1 MGAPSWQMA
10 VRAADLPMQQQQT
23 HNSNSVILDVQH
35 NHAAHCCQQVT
46 RPDITLEDSS
56 VRAHAGAGICAPH
69 SHFHLLPH
77 YLPPPLLV
85 QTADV
90 LEGVASIALKTRLK
104 ECRVVKASVSCDA
117 WSLLSGR
124 VNGAKIYGEGWRSPL
139 NLTAQIL
146 EVCARGWW
154 RGLGDTGSQAC
165 WAAL

>member
-1 MGAPSWQMA
+1 M
-10 VRAADLPMQQQQT
+10 
-23 HNSNSVILDVQH
+23 
-35 NHAAHCCQQVT
+35 
-46 RPDITLEDSS
+46 
-56 VRAHAGAGICAPH
+56 
-69 SHFHLLPH
+69 
-77 YLPPPLLV
+77 
-85 QTADV
+85 
-90 LEGVASIALKTRLK
+90 
-104 ECRVVKASVSCDA
+104 VKASVSCDA